1 MHGRTGSFSHRQ
13 QNFGRRESCYRRPWA
28 MRFLAWT
35 AESYLATVTRKVCS
49 GLCARRQGS
58 TGSLEA
64 VVNLPDVT
72 IAPKIEE
79 LYSIKCQLGV
89 GMTALVM
96 EGVSRQD
103 GQRYALKAFNV
114 EVLAANE
121 EACDALHGPFS
132 REAPSGPVHEPLR
145 GTTALVRRRRP
156 PRRHAWRSSDPAPI
170 APSCARPA
178 YPRW

>member
-1 MHGRTGSFSHRQ
+1 
-13 QNFGRRESCYRRPWA
+13 

-121 EACDALHGPFS
+121 EACDALRAEVEVLRSLPKHS
-132 REAPSGPVHEPLR
+132 LLMRLHEVVCAPATL
-145 GTTALVRRRRP
+145 P
-156 PRRHAWRSSDPAPI
+156 PSTRATDCKRLWQLFV
-170 APSCARPA
+170 
-178 YPRW
+178 